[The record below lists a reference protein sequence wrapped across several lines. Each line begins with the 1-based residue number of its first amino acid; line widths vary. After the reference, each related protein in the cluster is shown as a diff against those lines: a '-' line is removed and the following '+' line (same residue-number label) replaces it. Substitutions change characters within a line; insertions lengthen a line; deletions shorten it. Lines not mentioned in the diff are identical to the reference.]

1 LYGKINALNAG
12 EYIKIPKKSV
22 HSVKITSSENMVII
36 EIQLGEILKESD
48 IERISD
54 IYGRVG
60 E

>member
-1 LYGKINALNAG
+1 
-12 EYIKIPKKSV
+12 
-22 HSVKITSSENMVII
+22 MVII

>member
-1 LYGKINALNAG
+1 MN
-12 EYIKIPKKSV
+12 
-22 HSVKITSSENMVII
+22 TSSENMVII

>member
-1 LYGKINALNAG
+1 
-12 EYIKIPKKSV
+12 
-22 HSVKITSSENMVII
+22 MVII

-60 E
+60 G